1 MTIDPRTVNVI
12 VFENGD
18 RLTMDDMGELLYI
31 LVNKKS
37 PVTDRLYAFHY
48 LTEIYKT
55 INPEGFPTQT
65 PISDLTAHLAENY

>member
-1 MTIDPRTVNVI
+1 MPIDPRTVNVV

-18 RLTMDDMGELLYI
+18 RLTMDDIGELLYI

-37 PVTDRLYAFHY
+37 PVTDRFYAFHY

-55 INPEGFPTQT
+55 INPGGFPTQT
-65 PISDLTAHLAENY
+65 PITDLTAFLAENY

>member
-1 MTIDPRTVNVI
+1 MTIDPRTINVI

-18 RLTMDDMGELLYI
+18 RLAMDDIGELLYI

-65 PISDLTAHLAENY
+65 PISDLTAYLAENY